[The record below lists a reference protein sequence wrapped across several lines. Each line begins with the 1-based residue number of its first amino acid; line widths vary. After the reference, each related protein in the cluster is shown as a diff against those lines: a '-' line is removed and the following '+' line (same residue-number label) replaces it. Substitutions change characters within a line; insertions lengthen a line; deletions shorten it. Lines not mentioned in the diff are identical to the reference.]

1 MSRVESSTL
10 RKQRLLWAAEASEW
24 IGKEESVVDKSF
36 MFDRNDLEYDEER
49 NYVGFGQ
56 FSTTYRATLVGSSKP
71 VAVKVFFESKHAAS
85 LLRYEAKI
93 YCLIGKHENITEF
106 IGLCDHPRFSALLL
120 EYVDGGHLGRFI
132 RSSVSQNVQWWD
144 QCLNIAMQITCG
156 MVHLHNLSP
165 QPVTSI
171 ELNPESVL
179 IRRRGRRVFCKLTGF
194 CFARVGGGENI
205 LTGNMLPSGI
215 LPYIAPERH
224 LVFSGNAELRK
235 KHDVW
240 SFGIIL
246 WEIRE
251 RTKPF
256 NRELFATPP
265 PPPRKDSPEG
275 FNHIQM
281 NCCVMNPVQRPSFLG
296 TFGSV
301 SYADRRLGISITDLR
316 ERLNSLLE
324 ARTAEQLGLD
334 DDNAK
339 QIYMNALKEGYAEAK
354 FIRIN
359 IVGKDGAGKTS
370 LWKSLTEQTFDSEEL
385 STVGATSDDKNL
397 HIVVKESCNWTTSI
411 DAEESLKA
419 FDRMLASSVATRMKQ
434 ERERN
439 TSESAMQ
446 RSSFPGPSVNK
457 FSEEPQV
464 ASLSTPIP
472 TTHTVRE
479 TRHAPTSFSDLPAT
493 EATKQYLDTL
503 PDDVKRLIG
512 QFMND
517 DKAHSEV
524 MKEKY
529 IDAMDFGGQDV
540 FYATHYLY
548 LNKDAIYYVVF
559 DASEEL
565 PGFSA
570 SHFRSEDGRT
580 EIKLPGQM
588 SNYDR
593 FEEWLSA
600 VHVLD
605 LPNRA
610 EIKTA
615 GVCPI
620 VFPIGTHKDI
630 AENKTV
636 QDEVTAVERP
646 LLEWQKEYMF
656 KQIELK
662 EDLLE
667 HLADPDRVFYV
678 DNTHAAKN
686 GQRKD
691 DIQDIRCLT
700 EQIAQEME
708 REIRVP
714 FRWLRFEKKLRQ
726 RKIELARKSDC
737 EPIASLS
744 SLKIEAK
751 DCGIDAEEEF
761 LVALQYLSKR
771 AVILYHPIPNS
782 PAADNVI
789 LDLSWLTNVLQR
801 VVTVTPRK
809 GIPRNL
815 WKDSRRAE
823 REGIVTDG
831 LLKFYL
837 KDVKKR
843 DVIIDLMKYFNL
855 LCDRHDV
862 GCPAD
867 ERDYINIESPLE
879 DPPLSSSD
887 ENVASYF
894 VPCLLREEREPES
907 LGVTDE
913 SAPRPLQLHSNVRI
927 PLPLFYRILTVF
939 ARRFSRR
946 PTLHRNL
953 AYFNVHSGHR
963 LEIVY
968 LSDSLQ
974 FTVLKSSPE
983 PIKRDVCCAIR
994 QYVVDRI
1001 NKARD
1006 PGMRGLR
1013 LELRCDGVTIPE
1025 RYRCPGGTEDLYD
1038 VHGKWCKP
1046 PSGLDLWY
1054 AEKRHEAAS
1063 ATASAVS
1070 PTCSQKEP
1078 CSNVSYN
1085 YYAERIEIRNVEH
1098 NETYSDVGS
1107 VVSGV
1112 ELTNKGPG
1120 RFDASVGSTKDPS
1133 SI

>member
-1 MSRVESSTL
+1 
-10 RKQRLLWAAEASEW
+10 
-24 IGKEESVVDKSF
+24 
-36 MFDRNDLEYDEER
+36 
-49 NYVGFGQ
+49 
-56 FSTTYRATLVGSSKP
+56 
-71 VAVKVFFESKHAAS
+71 
-85 LLRYEAKI
+85 
-93 YCLIGKHENITEF
+93 
-106 IGLCDHPRFSALLL
+106 
-120 EYVDGGHLGRFI
+120 
-132 RSSVSQNVQWWD
+132 
-144 QCLNIAMQITCG
+144 
-156 MVHLHNLSP
+156 
-165 QPVTSI
+165 
-171 ELNPESVL
+171 
-179 IRRRGRRVFCKLTGF
+179 
-194 CFARVGGGENI
+194 
-205 LTGNMLPSGI
+205 
-215 LPYIAPERH
+215 
-224 LVFSGNAELRK
+224 
-235 KHDVW
+235 
-240 SFGIIL
+240 
-246 WEIRE
+246 
-251 RTKPF
+251 
-256 NRELFATPP
+256 
-265 PPPRKDSPEG
+265 
-275 FNHIQM
+275 
-281 NCCVMNPVQRPSFLG
+281 
-296 TFGSV
+296 
-301 SYADRRLGISITDLR
+301 
-316 ERLNSLLE
+316 
-324 ARTAEQLGLD
+324 
-334 DDNAK
+334 
-339 QIYMNALKEGYAEAK
+339 
-354 FIRIN
+354 
-359 IVGKDGAGKTS
+359 
-370 LWKSLTEQTFDSEEL
+370 
-385 STVGATSDDKNL
+385 
-397 HIVVKESCNWTTSI
+397 
-411 DAEESLKA
+411 
-419 FDRMLASSVATRMKQ
+419 MKQ
-434 ERERN
+434 Y
-439 TSESAMQ
+439 
-446 RSSFPGPSVNK
+446 F
-457 FSEEPQV
+457 
-464 ASLSTPIP
+464 
-472 TTHTVRE
+472 
-479 TRHAPTSFSDLPAT
+479 
-493 EATKQYLDTL
+493 DTL

-517 DKAHSEV
+517 DDAHSEA

-559 DASEEL
+559 NASEKLSEL
-565 PGFSA
+565 SK
-570 SHFRSEDGRT
+570 SHFRSDDDAV

-588 SNYDR
+588 TNYDR

-610 EIKTA
+610 GTKTV

-620 VFPIGTHKDI
+620 VFPIGTHRDI

-636 QDEVTAVERP
+636 RDEVTAVERP
-646 LLEWQKEYMF
+646 LLEWQKEYML
-656 KQIELK
+656 KQIESK
-662 EDLLE
+662 EDLLQ
-667 HLADPDRVFYV
+667 HLADPDRIFYV
-678 DNTHAAKN
+678 DNTHAAKIRH
-686 GQRKD
+686 RKD
-691 DIQDIRCLT
+691 DVEDIRCLT
-700 EQIAQEME
+700 EQIAKGME

-714 FRWLRFEKKLRQ
+714 FRWLRFEKNVRQ
-726 RKIELARKSDC
+726 RKIELACNSDC
-737 EPIASLS
+737 EPIVSLS

-751 DCGIDAEEEF
+751 DCGISAEEEF

-815 WKDSRRAE
+815 WKDVGKAE
-823 REGIVTDG
+823 REGIVADS

-837 KDVKKR
+837 KDVKKL
-843 DVIIDLMKYFNL
+843 DVIIDLIKYFDL

-867 ERDYINIESPLE
+867 DRDYINIESPLE

-907 LGVTDE
+907 LGVTNE

-939 ARRFSRR
+939 ARRFSRK

-974 FTVLKSSPE
+974 FTVLKSSPM
-983 PIKRDVCCAIR
+983 PMRRDVCCAIR

-1001 NKARD
+1001 EKARE

-1013 LELRCDGVTIPE
+1013 LELRCNGILIPKG
-1025 RYRCPGGTEDLYD
+1025 YRCPGGTEDLYD
-1038 VHGKWCKP
+1038 GHGKWCEP

-1063 ATASAVS
+1063 APTSAVS

-1098 NETYSDVGS
+1098 NETYS
-1107 VVSGV
+1107 
-1112 ELTNKGPG
+1112 E
-1120 RFDASVGSTKDPS
+1120 
-1133 SI
+1133 